1 MTGAEEGPSVRS
13 SPSEEP
19 AVRVVLVTVP
29 DPETGHSLVRQ
40 MVQARLAACGSVVPG
55 LTSIYRW
62 KGEVHQDPESLVIF
76 KTTTSVLEALKTR
89 VVDLHPYEVP
99 EVICLPI
106 IDGAPNYLNWLTD
119 SVGEPSQ
126 PTAPAPE
133 PHASRAKPATK
144 NRN

>member
-1 MTGAEEGPSVRS
+1 M
-13 SPSEEP
+13 
-19 AVRVVLVTVP
+19 RVVLVTVP

-89 VVDLHPYEVP
+89 VVELHPYEVP
-99 EVICLPI
+99 EFLALPVA
-106 IDGAPNYLNWLTD
+106 DGHLPYVRWVL
-119 SVGEPSQ
+119 GEV
-126 PTAPAPE
+126 AEPE
-133 PHASRAKPATK
+133 KS
-144 NRN
+144 

>member
-1 MTGAEEGPSVRS
+1 MTGAEEGLSVRS

-89 VVDLHPYEVP
+89 VVELHPYEVP
-99 EVICLPI
+99 EFLALPVA
-106 IDGAPNYLNWLTD
+106 DGHLPYLRWVL
-119 SVGEPSQ
+119 GEV
-126 PTAPAPE
+126 AEPE
-133 PHASRAKPATK
+133 KS
-144 NRN
+144 